1 MAKRILFSG
10 RPPLAHRVA
19 FAAVARFEELPW
31 MPHSAGCIGAVE
43 PYPSGP
49 YAVPVADGVGGGPD
63 WSHIRYSSSLVVLTL
78 PAPDTCLG
86 DGAGAMPWPGQAIF
100 LLSDV
105 LLLEDPQADL
115 PLNGSCWLRTHK
127 AHPRAETTQR
137 LWTSVQNPGKPAV
150 HPQQR
155 LSGLLTV
162 GSRTETSSAIPTSQG
177 HTGVDTLCCRRQLP
191 APPAGETT
199 RGRSRRLGCEAG
211 GIGGGELDG
220 DHSPKRLWGQQT
232 PGSADVSIWA
242 SMRPGG

>member
-19 FAAVARFEELPW
+19 LAAVARFEELPW

-155 LSGLLTV
+155 LSGLLHRRFSHRDKQRDPDQS
-162 GSRTETSSAIPTSQG
+162 GSYWCRHALLSPSAACAAGRRDDSWSKSA
-177 HTGVDTLCCRRQLP
+177 TGL
-191 APPAGETT
+191 
-199 RGRSRRLGCEAG
+199 
-211 GIGGGELDG
+211 
-220 DHSPKRLWGQQT
+220 
-232 PGSADVSIWA
+232 
-242 SMRPGG
+242 